1 MRITKY
7 IVKCVREFF
16 RQKKKPRVCSAVV
29 VAAGN
34 STRMGEDKIT
44 KVLGGLPVLV
54 RTLQAFESC
63 DAIDEIVVV
72 TRPDRIE
79 EIAELCKRY
88 EVSKV
93 SKVVSGGATRVES
106 SMAGAMA
113 VREDATLIA
122 IHDGARPFV
131 SAELIKRTVEAAHV
145 YSAAAPVLKSTDTL
159 KALDERGN
167 VVGTVDRETT
177 ARIQTPQIFDADL
190 IKGALSKA
198 VREKLSLTDDCSA
211 VEALGVRVFAVEGE
225 EDNIK
230 LTTPR
235 DFIIAETIISRRKRE
250 CGSDTVMMYTSLS
263 TDEN

>member
-1 MRITKY
+1 MRISGY
-7 IVKCVREFF
+7 IVKCVREYF
-16 RQKKKPRVCSAVV
+16 RQKKKVRVCSAVI

-44 KVLGGLPVLV
+44 KLLGDLPVLV
-54 RTLQAFESC
+54 RTLRAFEDC

-79 EIAELCKRY
+79 ELAGLCRQYEL
-88 EVSKV
+88 SKV

-106 SMAGAMA
+106 SLAGVMA

-131 SAELIKRTVEAAHV
+131 TPELIRRTVEAAHI
-145 YSAAAPVLKSTDTL
+145 YSAAAPVVKSTDTL
-159 KALDERGN
+159 KALDECGN

-177 ARIQTPQIFDADL
+177 ARVQTPQVFDADL

-198 VREKLSLTDDCSA
+198 VRKNLPLTDDCSA

-235 DFIIAETIISRRKRE
+235 DFLIAETIMNK
-250 CGSDTVMMYTSLS
+250 G
-263 TDEN
+263 